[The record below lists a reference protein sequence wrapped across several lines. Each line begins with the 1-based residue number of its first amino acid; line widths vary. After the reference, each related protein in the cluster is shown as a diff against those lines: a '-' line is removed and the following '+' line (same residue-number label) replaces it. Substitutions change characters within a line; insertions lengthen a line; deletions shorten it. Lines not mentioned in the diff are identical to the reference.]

1 MRDTTQKNWVK
12 GLSSTESV
20 WSQPKNTLP
29 RLSNLLLNTRG
40 ALRTCDGDLI
50 ISELNGA
57 LQPGTGPWT
66 EIALFQPVNVNR
78 YYIGIKKDYTKH
90 LGLPTGPVL
99 VDAGAGGTLLAG
111 TYGYAVTANDG
122 AGGETQGAGTSITIV
137 ANHKITFSW
146 AALPNATSFNVYR
159 TPPNG
164 AIPGSERLLARVA
177 ATSFTDDGS
186 LTLGTQAL
194 PGMDTT
200 QQTPLYVIPAGS
212 YGDANIITLLPA
224 DAIVAVDGTPGGSG
238 GGGGFAGGS
247 GASGGSP
254 PTPSGSVAGNIS
266 PIPQAVQ
273 FANKMFLA
281 LGNGVSPQVVTDGSP
296 PTSAVI
302 TNTFVSAYPDWATGL
317 AVAVGDLIM
326 PTAGNA
332 GSFVFKAIQSG
343 TTGAAHPTWPQTAN
357 QQVQETSQA
366 VIWLNTGATNTAPAP
381 RGAAHAIVY
390 AGSLWIF
397 NTSPTTTA
405 DNFDG
410 PSCLKMSDLNNPTS
424 WNPINTAFLGKDDG
438 DYGTGLATFTIAAE
452 GISPTGSL
460 VAFKNFKTYQVVGV
474 FGASDFAIQ
483 EAPTDM
489 GCVAS
494 RSIQFLPGFGIV
506 RLTHLGFAILD
517 AGIRDRLIS
526 EQIRPFLFG
535 GISDI
540 QTLDWN
546 FAYFSKGAQSA
557 NPPMYMCATPLALS
571 NLPLGT
577 GSGQVTLTE
586 IVGVATFTPGFYFF
600 RVTQLTLN
608 AAGATIETAVT
619 LEVEQFLDTA
629 SQAFV
634 GLGAGSAIPV
644 GVVGYRAYIGIQT
657 NAYSNFLAITPAQML
672 AGVALTSF
680 AAFSSQGSLNS
691 GLGGLQRVF
700 CYDMVLKAWTI
711 IDLPFAIS
719 VLKQVRAPGTIPIT
733 ISGSFNDGS
742 TRRLQAGDVTFDGA
756 PVQWS
761 MRSAEIFGKSP
772 NERVYCRRLSIRG
785 VTTQATLSIT
795 AVANIEGADQ
805 QQLQA
810 KVYLQ
815 GAASGQSDFLAQLDL
830 GYNAM
835 NTHVTLSGSG
845 PAEIHA
851 LDWELVPMPAGV
863 PVVIP

>member
-1 MRDTTQKNWVK
+1 MRDTTQKNWVR
-12 GLSSTESV
+12 GLSATESIF
-20 WSQPKNTLP
+20 SQPKNTLP

-90 LGLPTGPVL
+90 LGAPTGL
-99 VDAGAGGTLLAG
+99 TAADGGAGGVLGAG
-111 TYGYAVTANDG
+111 TYFYVVTANDG
-122 AGGETQGAGTSITIV
+122 AGGVTTVSNEVSIVIA
-137 ANHKITFSW
+137 ANHLINLSWTPVTNAISYNIFRSASSGNETF
-146 AALPNATSFNVYR
+146 LDTTATS
-159 TPPNG
+159 TPSYQDNG
-164 AIPGSERLLARVA
+164 SKSPTGS
-177 ATSFTDDGS
+177 
-186 LTLGTQAL
+186 
-194 PGMDTT
+194 PPKIINTT

-212 YGDANIITLLPA
+212 YGDANIIALLPA

-273 FANKMFLA
+273 FANKLFLA

-296 PTSAVI
+296 PTAAVI

-332 GSFVFKAIQSG
+332 GNFVFKAIQAG

-557 NPPMYMCATPLALS
+557 NPPMYMCATPLALA
-571 NLPLGT
+571 NLPLGA
-577 GSGQVTLTE
+577 GAGQVTLGATAG
-586 IVGVATFTPGFYFF
+586 VGTFTSGNYFS
-600 RVTQLTLN
+600 RVTQLMLAST
-608 AAGATIETAVT
+608 GSIETALT
-619 LEVEQFLDTA
+619 TEVQM
-629 SQAFV
+629 
-634 GLGAGSAIPV
+634 GLGAANVVFTQLTGPV
-644 GVVGYRAYIGIQT
+644 PSGVTGYRVYIGTQS
-657 NAYSNFLAITPAQML
+657 NAYSSFVALTPAQML
-672 AGVALTSF
+672 AGQTLTAL
-680 AAFSSQGSLNS
+680 AAFPTAGTINS

-742 TRRLQAGDVTFDGA
+742 TRRLQAGDVTFDGT